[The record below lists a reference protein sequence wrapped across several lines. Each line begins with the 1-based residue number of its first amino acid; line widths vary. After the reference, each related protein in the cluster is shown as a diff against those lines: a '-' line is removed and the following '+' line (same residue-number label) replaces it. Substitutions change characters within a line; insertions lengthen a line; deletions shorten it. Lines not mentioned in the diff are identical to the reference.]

1 MSKMILSLEVINKYF
16 HNSSL
21 ESRFIKTSVIQIPR
35 CYKSGRIVRRLLQCY
50 DVEDSSKKIEFSTVH
65 FSTFVFLNP

>member
-1 MSKMILSLEVINKYF
+1 MHISHIYIYIYIVKFM
-16 HNSSL
+16 
-21 ESRFIKTSVIQIPR
+21 KTSVIQIPR

-50 DVEDSSKKIEFSTVH
+50 DVEDSSKKMEFSTAH